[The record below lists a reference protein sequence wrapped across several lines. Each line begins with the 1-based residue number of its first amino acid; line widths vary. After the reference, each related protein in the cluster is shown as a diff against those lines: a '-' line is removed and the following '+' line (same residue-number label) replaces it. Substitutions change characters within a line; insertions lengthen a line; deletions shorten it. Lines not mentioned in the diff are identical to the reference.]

1 MANIYARRLI
11 STMDPLADYQAVGG
25 RPSKVKELLHL
36 DPNRLKEEA
45 RIASAPTHSAAL
57 ERFPRRPFTR
67 PPPPEEQMAAP
78 AAAPSSSERPSTA
91 PSRRT
96 AVDSTSA
103 SGRAA
108 PVARPRTAPRLSA
121 PADTG
126 PHRKS
131 RWSVKNMEPEPSTE
145 PAAQGADDGVI
156 EHHGS
161 ANTSAVN
168 TVSLIAGWQSD
179 AQNTRQIRDH
189 AEHTTASLGQR
200 VKSRTETDLVRQ
212 APAWW
217 NVPKPVLTASK
228 SFDDR
233 HHQRVTRANRFHF
246 VCEKEPT
253 SARRQ
258 KALRDELFEVR
269 INRFVAPVVHREA
282 PVATPIDAEVRDNG
296 RRKRPPPG
304 IPSSTKAELAPAAAK
319 EEVVAR
325 PRVSLE
331 TSIWSRRKMWC
342 DAKSFHDTVQI
353 RQMRFAVDWQCA
365 LEQFGLAQVI
375 ARDYR
380 FEGIDEFE
388 DSDPG
393 TNPKVAEVGAVL
405 MQCADML
412 YLLFTWY
419 ATLGGSGFMTMSFS
433 EWSSFVDDH
442 ELASKTFKFCKRSD
456 LDEVFYS
463 MTTKKE
469 LTRVGFLAALVH
481 TAIAR
486 YVKSRQMKEVA
497 EALHRLLLRDVFPR
511 AKLDLITDPESFRG
525 EFCYQAETCAV
536 LSKHEGALRSIF
548 SGIASGGGSTK
559 LLGVEEWCRFLDGV
573 GLLAQDCTQQH
584 ARLAFVWSRMAVVD
598 GRSALGKLREMQIP
612 FESFLEA
619 ICRVAV
625 MKSLP
630 MDDEVEGIGQK
641 AGFWHAGGYME
652 WAKKSDATAFHDF
665 VRKRATEWGKE
676 NRYQPM
682 HRCVDHLIS
691 IIVYAMQ
698 RKPTGAKDELKRKD
712 DLTLDDREVR
722 LWKQNQQKL
731 RAKQA
736 AMRSILGVSAFL
748 KSTGT

>member
-1 MANIYARRLI
+1 
-11 STMDPLADYQAVGG
+11 
-25 RPSKVKELLHL
+25 
-36 DPNRLKEEA
+36 
-45 RIASAPTHSAAL
+45 
-57 ERFPRRPFTR
+57 
-67 PPPPEEQMAAP
+67 
-78 AAAPSSSERPSTA
+78 
-91 PSRRT
+91 
-96 AVDSTSA
+96 
-103 SGRAA
+103 
-108 PVARPRTAPRLSA
+108 
-121 PADTG
+121 
-126 PHRKS
+126 
-131 RWSVKNMEPEPSTE
+131 MEPEPSTE

-296 RRKRPPPG
+296 RGNGLRREFHLHQSGASPCSCQG
-304 IPSSTKAELAPAAAK
+304 GGCRSA
-319 EEVVAR
+319 
-325 PRVSLE
+325 RVSLE

-442 ELASKTFKFCKRSD
+442 ELCIED
-456 LDEVFYS
+456 
-463 MTTKKE
+463 
-469 LTRVGFLAALVH
+469 
-481 TAIAR
+481 I
-486 YVKSRQMKEVA
+486 
-497 EALHRLLLRDVFPR
+497 
-511 AKLDLITDPESFRG
+511 
-525 EFCYQAETCAV
+525 
-536 LSKHEGALRSIF
+536 
-548 SGIASGGGSTK
+548 
-559 LLGVEEWCRFLDGV
+559 
-573 GLLAQDCTQQH
+573 
-584 ARLAFVWSRMAVVD
+584 
-598 GRSALGKLREMQIP
+598 QILQ
-612 FESFLEA
+612 E
-619 ICRVAV
+619 I
-625 MKSLP
+625 
-630 MDDEVEGIGQK
+630 
-641 AGFWHAGGYME
+641 
-652 WAKKSDATAFHDF
+652 
-665 VRKRATEWGKE
+665 
-676 NRYQPM
+676 
-682 HRCVDHLIS
+682 
-691 IIVYAMQ
+691 
-698 RKPTGAKDELKRKD
+698 
-712 DLTLDDREVR
+712 
-722 LWKQNQQKL
+722 
-731 RAKQA
+731 
-736 AMRSILGVSAFL
+736 
-748 KSTGT
+748 